1 MRRRDARH
9 PGDPGRALLTR
20 RALIERS
27 ALALGGVL
35 LARASIRDAEAQVAG
50 FNYFVAP
57 NGSDGNPGT
66 LASPWAITSLLDPAS
81 KFATSAGKA
90 NWARLSG
97 KTIGLL
103 PGTYNLAPLC
113 DPAVVPNN
121 GPILN
126 LPAGTTSAN
135 TVVAAC
141 SAAGVY
147 QPLAAT
153 LDAGNVTGAGPY
165 YYAPAIGS
173 TTMRGNGGYITVA
186 GLTVQNC
193 NGSGI
198 DFTYDPGVGAANS
211 LVIRDNVVQGI
222 TTTVAGNNPGCIR
235 GQTLVNSLVT
245 NNLLYNFC
253 VRSAEASS
261 GDWIHIA
268 AILMY
273 FGNGTTYSYNT
284 IYNSIPSSGIHLK
297 GASGSGSAND
307 NRNSTIAYNFIQ
319 IPYQGSLGIVDFAST
334 NTASVNYVNNN
345 IVCAD
350 GCVMHGGV
358 NTVDENSLADTT
370 YVYNNT
376 LYSALSNQDSGLSQ
390 MGTNLANGIVWFN
403 NIAYVP
409 NVTNFGYLGN
419 LVVTNAALALCDFNC
434 WPVQARTQKALMAG
448 NFSQSNPGNW
458 LVTPYSYTL
467 PAWQAAL
474 GVDQHSLAANPGFTP
489 QSLSPTSYQ
498 LPANSPCAG
507 AGRIGGVASGAA
519 TDMGAWGG
527 NALRIGYT
535 AATPPNPPTQLS
547 VS

>member
-1 MRRRDARH
+1 MPIRDGRNPGARGQSLLSRRT
-9 PGDPGRALLTR
+9 LL
-20 RALIERS
+20 ERS

-35 LARASIRDAEAQVAG
+35 LGRAGIEVAEAQVAG
-50 FNYFVAP
+50 FSYFIAP
-57 NGSDGNPGT
+57 NGSDANPGT
-66 LASPWAITSLLDPAS
+66 LASPWAITTLLDPSS
-81 KFATSAGKA
+81 KYATAAGKA
-90 NWARLSG
+90 NWAKVSG

-103 PGTYNLAPLC
+103 PGTYSLAGLC
-113 DPAVVPNN
+113 DSAVVPGN

-126 LPAGTTSAN
+126 LPAGTAAAN
-135 TVVAAC
+135 TVVASC
-141 SAAGVY
+141 STSGVY

-153 LDAGNVTGAGPY
+153 LDAGTVSGAGPY
-165 YYAPAIGS
+165 FYAPAIGS

-198 DFTYDPGVGAANS
+198 DFTYDPGVGSANN

-222 TTTVAGNNPGCIR
+222 ITTVAGNNPGCIR

-253 VRSAEASS
+253 VTSAEASS
-261 GDWIHIA
+261 SDWIHIA

-284 IYNSIPSSGIHLK
+284 IYNTIPSSGIHLK
-297 GASGSGSAND
+297 GAGGSGSAND

-319 IPYQGSLGIVDFAST
+319 IPYTGSLGIVDFAST

-350 GCVMHGGV
+350 GGIMHGGV
-358 NTVDENSLADTT
+358 NTVDENTLSDTT

-376 LYSALSNQDSGLSQ
+376 LYSPLATLDSGWSQ
-390 MGTNLANGIVWFN
+390 MGTNLAKGITWFN
-403 NIAYVP
+403 NIAYAP
-409 NVTNFGYLGN
+409 NVSNFGYLGN
-419 LVVTNAALALCDFNC
+419 IVITNAALALSDYNC
-434 WPVQARTQKALMAG
+434 WPAPAATQKILMAG

-458 LVTPYSYTL
+458 LLYPYGYTL
-467 PAWQAAL
+467 SGWQAAL
-474 GVDQHSLAANPGFTP
+474 GADQHSLAANPGFTP
-489 QSLSPTSYQ
+489 QPLSPTSYQ

-507 AGRIGGVASGAA
+507 AGRIGGVPSGGA

-535 AATPPNPPTQLS
+535 AATPPNPPSQFS